1 MAEQGPAS
9 MHSGQTTLG
18 LDASPSACSSAA
30 VSDWPEPGLGVGVG
44 REGGVGGPAARE
56 LRKRVQGAGDP
67 LIPSSSLGPSPPLPR
82 VCS

>member
-1 MAEQGPAS
+1 MTEQGPAS
-9 MHSGQTTLG
+9 MHSGQITLG

-30 VSDWPEPGLGVGVG
+30 VSDWPEPGLGVG
-44 REGGVGGPAARE
+44 GGGARGPAARE

-67 LIPSSSLGPSPPLPR
+67 VIPSSSLGPSPPLPR